1 MIRSLLLLLAGVGSA
16 PAPRPRLVVVITVD
30 QLRPDYLERYRPQLK
45 GGFAMLLKTGASFTD
60 AYQDHAVTET
70 APGHSTILSGRWPVH
85 TGITRNLAGVQ
96 DQAAPLIGV
105 NGVGASPARFRGT
118 EFFDWLK
125 AADSGARALSI
136 SGKDRGA
143 ILPIGRAKEQVFWYA
158 GGFFTT
164 SRYYADSLPTWVRV
178 FNGQRIPF
186 RAAAT
191 QWTLF
196 LPEREYPEPDS
207 VAYENQGRE
216 VVFPHRLPAD
226 SAEAALAFV
235 ATPTMDSL
243 TLAFALEGVRAL
255 QLGGRGATDLLAVSL
270 STTDYVGH
278 AYGPDSREI
287 HDQVVRLDRY
297 LGRFLEQL
305 FVRYGRNN
313 VLVVL
318 TADHGVTPFPERS
331 RTMGHPGAVRV
342 IPDTI
347 MRSVNAALDQRA
359 GGGDWVQFESG
370 MLVVPDRAKLVAQ
383 GVNVDSVVADVA
395 TRLRALAGVARV
407 DRPVDLSAKDTAD
420 PVVRRWMH
428 QVAPDGGVE
437 LVATLKP
444 YSIWSP
450 ANVFIAM
457 HGQPTEL
464 DAHVP
469 LILWGPGIQR
479 GVYSGRVNTVDIAP
493 TLARLL
499 DLTPAEP
506 LDGRVL
512 TEALGAEN

>member
-1 MIRSLLLLLAGVGSA
+1 
-16 PAPRPRLVVVITVD
+16 
-30 QLRPDYLERYRPQLK
+30 
-45 GGFAMLLKTGASFTD
+45 
-60 AYQDHAVTET
+60 
-70 APGHSTILSGRWPVH
+70 
-85 TGITRNLAGVQ
+85 
-96 DQAAPLIGV
+96 
-105 NGVGASPARFRGT
+105 
-118 EFFDWLK
+118 
-125 AADSGARALSI
+125 
-136 SGKDRGA
+136 
-143 ILPIGRAKEQVFWYA
+143 
-158 GGFFTT
+158 
-164 SRYYADSLPTWVRV
+164 
-178 FNGQRIPF
+178 
-186 RAAAT
+186 
-191 QWTLF
+191 
-196 LPEREYPEPDS
+196 
-207 VAYENQGRE
+207 
-216 VVFPHRLPAD
+216 
-226 SAEAALAFV
+226 
-235 ATPTMDSL
+235 MDSL

-347 MRSVNAALDQRA
+347 IRSVNAALDQRA

-370 MLVVPDRAKLVAQ
+370 MLMVPDRATLGAQ